1 MVKLSVYAIIISLM
15 LVSCTHSQAGI
26 PPYIQHMQAAMD
38 TMTFEDAKTY
48 LAETS
53 REMLSSRTK
62 GFAITV
68 GSNQNKYEEKDWGTE
83 ENPTQ
88 LPALDEE
95 RFNQWKDQLHLI
107 CFYQD
112 RSHYGDLRILV
123 DLPYEQIF
131 YTSDFSR
138 YIKAKAIIDT
148 IYHEGQDPESCSM
161 TPSEIELLRRDIGWV
176 DSLSMTL
183 TITYPVNVKTYKLPA
198 AEKELRL
205 NNGSIKINKLKHNH
219 ALAGITGTL
228 GDCLVDM
235 QLTGNSG
242 NNINTHFTAARRP
255 ADPEIYKEYINNYLK
270 FNEAMYGPG
279 EGNYSHLWEDVLDKK
294 YTDKQQL
301 MAALEEAGKV
311 QADVPDFGDLHL
323 YIIGEGNIKD
333 LIFYIA
339 HAYRSQT
346 IRLVIPNR
354 SDEL

>member
-1 MVKLSVYAIIISLM
+1 MVKLSVNAIVISLM
-15 LVSCTHSQAGI
+15 LVSCTNSQAGI

-53 REMLSSRTK
+53 RKMLSSRTK
-62 GFAITV
+62 GFAISV
-68 GSNQNKYEEKDWGTE
+68 GSNENKYKEKDWGTE

-88 LPALDEE
+88 FQALDEE

-112 RSHYGDLRILV
+112 KSHYGDLRILA

-131 YTSDFSR
+131 YTFDFQR
-138 YIKAKAIIDT
+138 HIKATAIIDT
-148 IYHEGQDPESCSM
+148 IYHEGQAAESCNM

-183 TITYPVNVKTYKLPA
+183 TITYPVNVKTYKLSA
-198 AEKELRL
+198 TEKELHIH
-205 NNGSIKINKLKHNH
+205 NGSIKINKLKHNH
-219 ALAGITGTL
+219 ALACITGTL
-228 GDCLVDM
+228 GDRFVDL
-235 QLTGNSG
+235 QLTSNSD
-242 NNINTHFTAARRP
+242 NYINTHFTAARRP
-255 ADPEIYKEYINNYLK
+255 TDTEIYKECMNNYLK
-270 FNEAMYGPG
+270 FNEAVYGPG
-279 EGNYSHLWEDVLDKK
+279 QENYSYQWKDVLDKK
-294 YTDKQQL
+294 YPDKQQL
-301 MAALEEAGKV
+301 MAALEEAGKA
-311 QADVPDFGDLHL
+311 QADMPDFGDLHL

-339 HAYRSQT
+339 DGYRT
-346 IRLVIPNR
+346 ENIRLVIPNR